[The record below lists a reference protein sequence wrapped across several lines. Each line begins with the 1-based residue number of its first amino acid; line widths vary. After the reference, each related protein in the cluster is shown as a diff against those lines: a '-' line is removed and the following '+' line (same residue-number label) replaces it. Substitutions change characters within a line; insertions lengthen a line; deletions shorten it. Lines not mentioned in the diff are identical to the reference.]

1 MKTRIIAIVL
11 SLSGILAFGQTVA
24 EVKIFTIDEAI
35 QSAIGNRPLIDQALA
50 SIAAAQSQVG
60 EAKSAYVPSLDG
72 VAAWQHVF
80 PQQQE
85 KFGAAIIDVTPSDY
99 WNFQVGASELIY
111 DFGKREFQVKLAQGS
126 LTAALNNLAQITT
139 NLAYQAGQSFFALL
153 YTKELLVSLEQQKA
167 GLLAHLASV
176 QAKAQSGSA
185 TKYDV
190 LNTQIR
196 ISKLEG
202 QKIDAERQRKK
213 QALKLA
219 QLVGLPVST
228 EVDVEGELSAQ
239 GLSDPE
245 ADLIDRAFSART
257 EVAQAQNG
265 ADMAALSAK
274 AAKASWLPSFS
285 ASASAG
291 YKNNIRTL
299 DNTDLSSPLFNWSIG
314 LSLSVPLV
322 NPLFVKNQVEE
333 AGNKAEAARENLAAV
348 KENLSFQVATAFE
361 EYLASKQALENA
373 QEQGRESEQAIAAVK
388 TQFDLGSI
396 TNDIYLDSQLSDEQ
410 AQFFE
415 LTALYHLVS
424 SEYALKKEAGVDIA
438 NGRF

>member
-1 MKTRIIAIVL
+1 MKTKIIAIVL

-24 EVKIFTIDEAI
+24 EAKKFTFDAAI
-35 QSAIGNRPLIDQALA
+35 QSAISNRPLIEQALA
-50 SIAAAQSQVG
+50 SIAATQSQVG
-60 EAKSAYVPSLDG
+60 EAKSAYVPSLNG
-72 VAAWQHVF
+72 VAAWQHIF
-80 PQQQE
+80 PKQQE
-85 KFGAAIIDVTPSDY
+85 IFGAAIIDVTPSDY

-111 DFGKREFQVKLAQGS
+111 DFGKREFQVRLAQGG
-126 LTAALNNLAQITT
+126 LTAARNNLAQIKT
-139 NLAYQAGQSFFALL
+139 NLAYQAAQSFFALL

-167 GLLAHLASV
+167 GLLAHLAAV

-185 TKYDV
+185 TKYDI

-202 QKIDAERQRKK
+202 QRIDGERQRKK
-213 QALKLA
+213 QALMLT

-228 EVDVEGELSAQ
+228 EVDVDGELSAQ
-239 GLSDPE
+239 GLNDSE
-245 ADLIDRAFSART
+245 MDLIDRALSART

-265 ADMAALSAK
+265 ADMAALSAR
-274 AAKASWLPSFS
+274 AAMATWLPSLS

-291 YKNNIRTL
+291 YKNPILTTE
-299 DNTDLSSPLFNWSIG
+299 NTDLGSPLFNWSVG

-322 NPLFVKNQVEE
+322 NPLFVKNQIEE
-333 AGNKAEAARENLAAV
+333 ARKKAEAARENLAAV
-348 KENLSFQVATAFE
+348 KENLSFQVAAAYE

-373 QEQGRESEQAIAAVK
+373 QEQRRESEQAIDAVK

-424 SEYALKKEAGVDIA
+424 SEYALKKEAGMVIFGA
-438 NGRF
+438 RP